1 MGYLT
6 SSGAVAPT
14 STYLLDEPPPPP
26 PEEQVPPPPEQQAAP
41 PPQAAPVTYMLDEGP
56 PPQAAAPAPQQ
67 AAPTAPPEA
76 ANLPP
81 ATPRAPQGPTAL
93 EQVPVIGPPLQALGN
108 LLKGGEPA
116 PFRPAP
122 EGVQGQGPEAYRA
135 GIQQAEQGVAQAQG
149 PLETLGAVKDLGLAH
164 LAEHKGEISPEAAGN
179 KRAMAELGYDLATSG
194 QAPAWAQQPQVGGV
208 GPSFADN
215 YRNDPFVRAFQ
226 GPDRDNLIRAYEE
239 GYTTPEG
246 VVWAPGPEAAWEYY
260 VGGLTG
266 PQRVIA
272 DQAAAPLSTLADV
285 AATVLTAGGSQM
297 ATRGT
302 EIAQRGLG
310 SGKALEVGGKA
321 LEVGGRAIDA
331 AGSLGLSEAVPGAF
345 KVAGKAIALTPL
357 GKPTAR
363 AVAEQTGEETAELG
377 GALLGERRIAGTAID
392 AAPRVTEPKKGI
404 TQIDLPAEGGQPA
417 VTIAYQADK
426 SGVRVFDDP
435 GTYLAPRRATPADLD
450 QIEAILPRLSQREHQ
465 QVREPWWRFGMRT
478 QDAAGDD
485 LIEPIS
491 PVVRD
496 AAGNVIADAGRNRA
510 AHQRHVADLVR
521 QIEQFDDPDGA
532 SPVLF
537 ELLNDWRRTLSD
549 NALHPLTREPL
560 AAHRLQTIKDVV
572 GKLPSRYN
580 TPWLRSQLAA
590 MEGQIPAKPGL
601 VGTGRRLA
609 RTKGGARLVA
619 TTVPEQE
626 RLAHLASRVSTRDLW
641 GGKGKRAA
649 PGFVKRDFASG
660 LLDRRAPLPG
670 GPTVPY
676 ENYQAILSK
685 RLTNPV
691 LQRGEVGAIRQ
702 RFLGAIGSNPSP
714 TAQRELDGLK
724 DALDRNGILP
734 GANGMTADEIGIALA
749 QWQKAN
755 PPFRVSLPPG
765 GATITS
771 KPSVAGLFPP
781 GSADELLGT
790 SLPDDLRAKLEQTY
804 DIGGATYR
812 VADQLV
818 ARQAELEVARRL
830 AQKQAAGTALSASE
844 QRQLTRTVGQVAKMF
859 REYAGLTGTEL
870 AGFGDGQLDRL
881 AGAMVQAERGIA
893 DGLRSSTGRLKGGE
907 GPKLLQAY
915 DQYLAAYRSLVLYS
929 PARGIAYP
937 LMQGLGNAFT
947 TLVAAPGALRYYTPV
962 DYRAVLRMMRDP
974 EVADALMPRAIRLR
988 QAAGAGRSAN
998 LGRVSRDQIGGRT
1011 WFNDPSA
1018 GGFRR
1023 GIGKILAP
1031 QWIKDAADGA
1041 DTFHRQILWL
1051 SLAEPAYA
1059 RLKKDL
1065 PQIAETTFQEARRRT
1080 GLTLPLSRDQI
1091 ATALRHLEDA
1101 SPEGAFTPTQLREA
1115 LLAAAGGPGAANRTE
1130 LFNAADRVARTYREE
1145 FGRLDAAAMRE
1156 VDRVAFNG
1164 GDTTLDAIMQRTFLF
1179 SWWSTRAA
1187 RLYLTEMAKSPIQMG
1202 LWARAVHAGEQR
1214 RQGGASEAYQNFIE
1228 FMRTPAGFTMAL
1240 NPLTLS
1246 TTVGTFAKMDEPSP
1260 LADLTGLGRLVE
1272 GGFLGNNL
1280 FLSPLVKASLGWI
1293 GALGADYRR
1302 PDLTGVSRLERE
1314 VNDAAEYV
1322 NYHLHHF
1329 FATKDGAPTTV
1340 PNLDLNA
1347 WQDAIAR
1354 HASGLLPGTMAV
1366 PGRDAQAS
1374 EQGALTYY
1382 VTDEILKRNP
1392 ELAAPDDEGHV
1403 YALEHAVEDAMATPD
1418 SEVYQAA
1425 LATYVDTLHAG
1436 FATDKGGALAVIGAI
1451 ATQTSPF
1458 SLSGLPT
1465 SRADR
1470 NARVNRDSLREDG
1483 APLAPGPGPG
1493 GTEKTAVDSLM
1504 SWLPWQSEAGRAFE
1518 RAKSAYYG
1526 SGDPQVQGAL
1536 ETVKQVRDATIDEP
1550 ITVLGITFTPEQIG
1564 QLSEKDRNRV
1574 AYAWLDSQGY
1584 GDAQAAQQAA
1594 KQQALVDHPELADAF
1609 GWEEYIAQY
1618 PGGIDRAVDDTA
1630 LVNPNV
1636 RAIVSDPKMVELR
1649 KTNHDDWVEQIGYL
1663 GPVVAGVQESRF
1675 GTRIDPA
1682 YRGVVG
1688 GLAGQTVGAWYLAQG
1703 GGGSQ
1708 YGAEKAEAVSKDL
1721 EDYTE
1726 TLGKLNAF
1734 DPSGATAAQY
1744 TQNLLAGSAKPIP
1757 YAAYKAGITGF
1768 TGSDGTWFRDYLTW
1782 GMGEPAD
1789 ADTSPERWVA
1799 EDQKAYDRK
1808 RTIEI
1813 AGELAAGTYVATT
1826 PVVEGEGEAAGVMKD
1841 LSPGLPTTGRPAF
1854 YQEARAARGATV
1866 AARPNG
1872 QPLGPVPPD
1881 ATLTVLQVGTDPA
1894 GTRWALVVLPDGS
1907 QGYVKTAELR
1917 RAA

>member
-1 MGYLT
+1 MGYLSGT
-6 SSGAVAPT
+6 GAVAPE
-14 STYLLDEPPPPP
+14 SVYLLDEQPPPPP
-26 PEEQVPPPPEQQAAP
+26 PEAQAPPPEQA

-56 PPQAAAPAPQQ
+56 PPPAAAPAPAPQ
-67 AAPTAPPEA
+67 ATDPTAPPEA

-81 ATPRAPQGPTAL
+81 ATPRQQPQGPTAL
-93 EQVPVIGPPLQALGN
+93 EQVPVIGGPLQALGN

-116 PFRPAP
+116 PYRPAP
-122 EGVQGQGPEAYRA
+122 EGVEGQGPEAYRE
-135 GIQQAEQGVAQAQG
+135 GIQQAEQGLAEAQG
-149 PLETLGAVKDLGLAH
+149 PLEQLGAVKDVGLAH

-179 KRAMAELGYDLATSG
+179 KRAMGELGYALATTG

-208 GPSFADN
+208 GPSFEQN
-215 YRNDPFVRAFQ
+215 YANDPFVQAFS

-239 GYTTPEG
+239 GYTTPDG
-246 VVWAPGPEAAWEYY
+246 TVWAPGPEAAWEYY

-266 PQRVIA
+266 PQRVIS
-272 DQAAAPLSTLADV
+272 DTAAAPISALADV
-285 AATVLTAGGSQM
+285 AATVLTSGGSQL
-297 ATRGT
+297 AARGT
-302 EIAQRGLG
+302 EIAARGLG
-310 SGKALEVGGKA
+310 SGKALQIGGKA
-321 LEVGGRAIDA
+321 LEAGGRAIDA

-345 KVAGKAIALTPL
+345 KVAGKAVGLTPL
-357 GKPTAR
+357 GKQTTR
-363 AVAEQTGEETAELG
+363 AAAEQAGEATAELG
-377 GALLGERRIAGTAID
+377 GALLGERRVAGAAID
-392 AAPRVTEPKKGI
+392 ATPRVTTPKPGI
-404 TQIDLPAEGGQPA
+404 TRIDLPAEGGEPA
-417 VTIAYQADK
+417 VSLAYQADK

-435 GTYLAPRRATPADLD
+435 GTYQAPRRATPADLD
-450 QIEAILPRLSQREHQ
+450 QIEAILPRLSQREHA
-465 QVREPWWRFGMRT
+465 QVREPWWRYGMRT

-496 AAGNVIADAGRNRA
+496 AAGNVVADSGRNAA
-510 AHQRHVADLVR
+510 AHGRHVADLVR
-521 QIEQFDDPDGA
+521 QIERFDDPDGNA
-532 SPVLF
+532 PVLF

-560 AAHRLQTIKDVV
+560 AAHRLQTIKEVV
-572 GKLPSRYN
+572 GKLPKAYD
-580 TPWLRSQLAA
+580 TPWLRAQLAA
-590 MEGQIPAKPGL
+590 MEGQLPAKPGL
-601 VGTGRRLA
+601 VGTGQRLA
-609 RTKGGARLVA
+609 RGKAGARLVA
-619 TTVPEQE
+619 TTAPEQE
-626 RLAHLASRVSTRDLW
+626 RLAHLASRVSTKELW
-641 GGKGKRAA
+641 GRKGG
-649 PGFVKRDFASG
+649 GFVKRDFASG

-670 GPTVPY
+670 GPTAPY
-676 ENYQAILSK
+676 ENYQAVLSK

-691 LQRGEVGAIRQ
+691 LQRGEVGAIRG
-702 RFLGAIGSNPSP
+702 RFLAAIGTNPSP

-724 DALDRNGILP
+724 DALERNGILP
-734 GANGMTADEIGIALA
+734 GATGMTADEIGIALA
-749 QWQKAN
+749 QWDKAN

-771 KPSVAGLFPP
+771 KPAASGLFPM

-804 DIGGATYR
+804 EIGGARFR

-818 ARQAELEVARRL
+818 SRQAELEVARRL
-830 AQKQAAGTALSASE
+830 AQKQAAGQTLTAAE
-844 QRQLTRTVGQVAKMF
+844 QRQLTRTVGQVGKMF
-859 REYAGLTGTEL
+859 REYAGLTGSEL

-881 AGAMVQAERGIA
+881 AGAMVGAERGIA
-893 DGLRSSTGRLKGGE
+893 DGLRTSTGKLKGAE
-907 GPKLLQAY
+907 GPALLRAY
-915 DQYLAAYRSLVLYS
+915 DTYLAAYRSLVLYS

-937 LMQGLGNAFT
+937 LMQMLGNAFT
-947 TLVAAPGALRYYTPV
+947 NLVSARRALPYYSPLE
-962 DYRAVLRMMRDP
+962 YRAVLRQLRDP

-988 QAAGAGRSAN
+988 QGMGLGRSTN

-1023 GIGKILAP
+1023 GVGKLLAP
-1031 QWIKDAADGA
+1031 QAIKDTADSW
-1041 DTFHRQILWL
+1041 DTLHRQSLWL

-1059 RLKKDL
+1059 RLKRDL
-1065 PQIAETTFQEARRRT
+1065 PPMVDKTFAEARQRT

-1091 ATALRHLEDA
+1091 ATALKRLEADA
-1101 SPEGAFTPTQLREA
+1101 PDGAFTPVQLREA
-1115 LLAAAGGPGAANRTE
+1115 LIAAAGGPGAANRTE

-1145 FGRLDAAAMRE
+1145 LGRLDSAAMRE
-1156 VDRVAFNG
+1156 VDRVAFGG

-1214 RQGGASEAYQNFIE
+1214 RQGGASEAYQNFVE

-1314 VNDAAEYV
+1314 ANDAAEYV
-1322 NYHLHHF
+1322 NYHLHRF
-1329 FATKDGAPTTV
+1329 FATKEGNPTTV

-1392 ELAAPDDEGHV
+1392 ELAAPDEEGHV
-1403 YALEHAVEDAMATPD
+1403 YALEHAIEDAMANPD

-1436 FATDKGGALAVIGAI
+1436 FGTDKGGALAVIGAI

-1458 SLSGLPT
+1458 QLSGLPT

-1470 NARVNRDSLREDG
+1470 TARVNRDRLREDG
-1483 APLAPGPGPG
+1483 AALAPGPGPEG
-1493 GTEKTAVDSLM
+1493 AEATPVDKLLG
-1504 SWLPWQSEAGRAFE
+1504 WLPWQSEAGRAFKL
-1518 RAKSAYYG
+1518 AKSDFYG
-1526 SGDPQVQGAL
+1526 AGDPQVQGAL
-1536 ETVKQVRDATIDEP
+1536 DTVKQVRDATIDEP

-1574 AYAWLDSQGY
+1574 AYAWLDQQGY
-1584 GDAQAAQQAA
+1584 GDAQAEQQAA
-1594 KQQALVDHPELADAF
+1594 KQQALVAHPELADAF

-1636 RAIVSDPKMVELR
+1636 RAIVSDPKMVALR
-1649 KTNHDDWVEQIGYL
+1649 QSNHDDWEEQIGFL

-1703 GGGSQ
+1703 GGGSD
-1708 YGAEKAEAVSKDL
+1708 YGAEKAAAVSKDL
-1721 EDYTE
+1721 ADYTE
-1726 TLGKLNAF
+1726 TLNALNAF

-1744 TQNLLAGSAKPIP
+1744 TQNLLAGADKPIP
-1757 YAAYKAGITGF
+1757 YAAYKAGVTGF
-1768 TGSDGTWFRDYLTW
+1768 TGGDGQWFQQYLTW

-1813 AGELAAGTYVATT
+1813 ANELASGAYVATT
-1826 PVVEGEGEAAGVMKD
+1826 PVVEGEGETAA
-1841 LSPGLPTTGRPAF
+1841 PGLPTTGRPAF

-1866 AARPNG
+1866 AAQPNG
-1872 QPLGPVPPD
+1872 QPLGPLPPD
-1881 ATLTVLQVGTDPA
+1881 ATLTVLQVGSDPA
-1894 GTRWALVVLPDGS
+1894 GERWALVILPDGS
-1907 QGYVKTAELR
+1907 QGYVRTADLR